1 MTSKGVT
8 YDAKGDV
15 ASCVFCDI
23 ASGKDWEE
31 SRDMWS
37 DGVVAKF
44 RSRAYDAE
52 DHWLIVPVEHVSN
65 INDPALSAATCDRM
79 IEVAKQCG
87 DVFCFHVPPANSID
101 HLHLHA
107 FRGQFKWFKQFKHAP
122 ACYKFWTIDPHEVR
136 SRLMERNGGLRSNL

>member
-1 MTSKGVT
+1 
-8 YDAKGDV
+8 
-15 ASCVFCDI
+15 
-23 ASGKDWEE
+23 
-31 SRDMWS
+31 MWS

-79 IEVAKQCG
+79 IEGFEDIIVLLLNKPVMFVCAAVAKQCG

-107 FRGQFKWFKQFKHAP
+107 FRFVHLPQ
-122 ACYKFWTIDPHEVR
+122 V
-136 SRLMERNGGLRSNL
+136 